1 MLAQLENKQKFEAS
15 VTQTASDNKSWK
27 EKQHKGALSFNE
39 QKEHAKLEREIAKL
53 ERQKEEKQKV
63 FLNPDLSQDEITE
76 ESIKLQKIIDD
87 IEAKEERW
95 FELSSKMEE

>member
-1 MLAQLENKQKFEAS
+1 M
-15 VTQTASDNKSWK
+15 
-27 EKQHKGALSFNE
+27 
-39 QKEHAKLEREIAKL
+39 
-53 ERQKEEKQKV
+53 